1 MDRWMSKMNEEK
13 LINDVFLTLKNY
25 ILESGENSEVKKNIN
40 RQDLRKIL
48 PEIEDQEISQEKVI
62 EELKTILDSS
72 VRTIHPLFLNQLFGG
87 ADPVAL
93 AGEMASTVL
102 NPTMATFE
110 MAPALTIIEKRMV
123 KALLERLNIETG
135 EGIMVTGGSNSN
147 LLAILC
153 ARTDFNPSIRLT
165 GFPYNNLRIYVSAE
179 AHYSFDKAANISGI
193 GTQNLVQIPCNEKGE
208 MIPEE
213 LERTIKSDIK
223 EGMRPLM
230 VGASAGTT
238 VLGAFDPL
246 AKIAKICS
254 KYKIWFHVDAAWGGG
269 ALFDSEARE
278 LLRGIEKADS
288 VTFDAHKVL
297 GVPLVTSFFL
307 TPHTGILRE
316 TNRGGGSEYLFH
328 DFENGEWDTG
338 TYSLQCGRRA
348 DALKLWLLWRFYGS
362 KGLEKRTKLL
372 FGLANFA
379 KEEINHRPKFKLF
392 HSNYLNVCFQVTSQ
406 KMDSNEFTLRVRE
419 ALIEGGKAMVN
430 YAKRP
435 DGTIF
440 FRLVFP
446 NHRTTKDDL
455 VRLFDI
461 LEEVIDQVD
470 SDLSQSISVH

>member
-1 MDRWMSKMNEEK
+1 MNEEK

-25 ILESGENSEVKKNIN
+25 ILKSGQEVEVKKSID
-40 RQDLRKIL
+40 RQELRKIL
-48 PEIEDQEISQEKVI
+48 PEIEDKEISQEEII

-87 ADPVAL
+87 ADPMAL
-93 AGEMASTVL
+93 AGEMASTLL

-123 KALLERLNIETG
+123 KALLDRLHIESG

-147 LLAILC
+147 LLAVLC
-153 ARTDFNPSIRLT
+153 ARTEFNPGIRLT

-213 LERTIKSDIK
+213 LERTIKADIK
-223 EGMRPLM
+223 EGFRPLM
-230 VGASAGTT
+230 VGATAGTT
-238 VLGAFDPL
+238 VLGAFDPFS
-246 AKIAKICS
+246 KIAKICA
-254 KYKIWFHVDAAWGGG
+254 KHKIWFHVDAAWGGG
-269 ALFDSEARE
+269 ALFSESIRD
-278 LLRGIEKADS
+278 LLKGIEKADS

-362 KGLEKRTKLL
+362 KGLEKRTEHLL
-372 FGLANFA
+372 GLARFA
-379 KEEINHRPKFKLF
+379 EKEIIRRPRFELY
-392 HSNYLNVCFQVTSQ
+392 HSHYLNVCFRVTSE
-406 KMDSNEFTLRVRE
+406 KMGPDEFTLKVRE
-419 ALIEGGKAMVN
+419 ALIESGKAMVN

-435 DGTIF
+435 DGVIF

-446 NHRTTKDDL
+446 NHQTTSEDL

-461 LEEVIDQVD
+461 IEGLIDQVEDEISD
-470 SDLSQSISVH
+470 SLPLH

>member
-1 MDRWMSKMNEEK
+1 MNEEK
-13 LINDVFLTLKNY
+13 LINDVFLTLKSY
-25 ILESGENSEVKKNIN
+25 ILESGEETDVKKKID
-40 RQDLRKIL
+40 RQELRKIL
-48 PEIEDQEISQEKVI
+48 PEIENQPISEGKVL
-62 EELKTILDSS
+62 EEMKTILDSS

-87 ADPVAL
+87 SDIMAL

-153 ARTDFNPSIRLT
+153 ARTDFNPGIRLT

-193 GTQNLVQIPCNEKGE
+193 GTQNLVQIPCNERGE

-246 AKIAKICS
+246 SKIAKICT

-269 ALFDSEARE
+269 ALFAESIRDI
-278 LLRGIEKADS
+278 LKGIEKADS

-348 DALKLWLLWRFYGS
+348 DALKLWLLWRYYGS
-362 KGLEKRTKLL
+362 SGLEKRTEHLL
-372 FGLANFA
+372 DLARFSEAEISRRERFA
-379 KEEINHRPKFKLF
+379 LYHA
-392 HSNYLNVCFQVTSQ
+392 NYLNVCFQVTSP
-406 KMDSNEFTLRVRE
+406 KIEVNEFTLRVRE
-419 ALIEGGKAMVN
+419 ALIDSGKAMIN

-446 NHRTTKDDL
+446 NHRTTKEDL

-461 LEEVIDQVD
+461 LEGISEQVEG
-470 SDLSQSISVH
+470 DLSESLPLH